1 MNKKNLLVSVLIL
14 GGLILLISAL
24 HFLTPIDSVILHQI
38 YQRLYYI
45 PIILGAFWYGW
56 RGGLGAALLASV
68 SYLPHIALHWQHQ
81 NYDYALNQY
90 AEITLFFVIGA
101 VTGWLGDQKRREHE
115 RAERINAELQTA
127 YAELRQTVGQ
137 LLQAERLSS
146 LAEIASS
153 VVHEVRN
160 PLGAIKGA
168 VEILE
173 DELAIDSPRREFA
186 NIAKT
191 EVERINKLVI
201 EFLQFARA
209 PKPDRMPTNPNELIE
224 SVKLLIEQQA
234 QKQNVFIKAD
244 LTEKLPLPALDGE
257 QIKQVL
263 LNLSLNALQTMTT
276 GGTLF
281 FRTFEEENVLF
292 IEVEDTGGG
301 IEDKNLSRIFNPFFT
316 TKEKSF
322 GLGLSIA
329 YKIIN
334 EHNGKL
340 TVENGIKGA
349 IFRIEFELE
358 DKIFVE
364 KRKIARSEIKK
375 SKSN

>member
-1 MNKKNLLVSVLIL
+1 MKRLLPVSAIGVA
-14 GGLILLISAL
+14 ILLISAL
-24 HFLTPIDSVILHQI
+24 HFLTPVDSIILHQI

-45 PIILGAFWYGW
+45 PIILAAFWYGW
-56 RGGLGAALLASV
+56 RGGLGAAGLASV

-90 AEITLFFVIGA
+90 AEITLFFIIGA

-115 RAERINAELQTA
+115 RAASLNAELQMA
-127 YAELRQTVGQ
+127 YAELRQTVSQ

-173 DELAIDSPRREFA
+173 DELATDSPRREFA
-186 NIAKT
+186 QIAKT
-191 EVERINKLVI
+191 EVERIDKLVK

-209 PKPDRMPTNPNELIE
+209 PKPDRTPTNPNELVK

-234 QKQNVFIKAD
+234 GKQNVFIEED
-244 LTEKLPLPALDGE
+244 LMGKPPLLTLDAE

-263 LNLSLNALQTMTT
+263 LNLSLNALQTMPTS
-276 GGTLF
+276 GTLT
-281 FRTFEEENVLF
+281 FRTSEEENLSF

-301 IEDKNLSRIFNPFFT
+301 IDEKNLSRIFNPFFT

-329 YKIIN
+329 YKIIS

-340 TVENGIKGA
+340 TVENGTRGA
-349 IFRIEFELE
+349 IFRLEFELE
-358 DKIFVE
+358 DKMFV
-364 KRKIARSEIKK
+364 RKSENSNEVKNDEIKL
-375 SKSN
+375 